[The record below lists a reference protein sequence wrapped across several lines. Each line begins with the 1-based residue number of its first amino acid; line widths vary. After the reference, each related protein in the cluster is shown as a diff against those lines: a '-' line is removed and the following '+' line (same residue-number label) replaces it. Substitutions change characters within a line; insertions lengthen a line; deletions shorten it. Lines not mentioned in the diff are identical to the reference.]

1 MRTVFVDVDS
11 QLDFLFPAGAL
22 YVPGAERILGSIARL
37 SRFAAAQG
45 MMVISTT
52 DAHAEDDPE
61 FARWPHHCV
70 TGTNGQH
77 KAESTLLERRVTVP
91 SGTGLLAGRQGGA
104 GFSPPTTGREAGPA
118 TIEIE
123 GAQQIVVE
131 KQTVDIFLAP
141 NLTRVLDGLKA
152 GRYVLY
158 GVVTEICVLYA
169 ARGLLQRGQTV
180 DLVTDA
186 IEALTPEGSRR
197 AIEEIV
203 AGGGRL
209 ATVEE
214 ITGGSGR

>member
-11 QLDFLFPAGAL
+11 QLDFLFPSGAL

-37 SRFAAAQG
+37 NRFAAAQG
-45 MMVISTT
+45 LPVISTT
-52 DAHAEDDPE
+52 DAHGERDPE
-61 FARWPHHCV
+61 FAQWPHHCV
-70 TGTNGQH
+70 AGTMGQH
-77 KAESTLLERRVTVP
+77 KAESTLLERRVVVP
-91 SGTGLLAGRQGGA
+91 NRACA
-104 GFSPPTTGREAGPA
+104 
-118 TIEIE
+118 IEIE

-131 KQTVDIFLAP
+131 KQTVDVFQAP
-141 NLTRVLDGLKA
+141 NLTRVLDLLKA

-203 AGGGRL
+203 ARGGRL

-214 ITGGSGR
+214 ITGGRGR

>member
-11 QLDFLFPAGAL
+11 QLDFLFPSGAL
-22 YVPGAERILGSIARL
+22 YVPGAERILGAIARL
-37 SRFAAAQG
+37 NRYAAARG
-45 MMVISTT
+45 IPVISTT
-52 DAHAEDDPE
+52 DAHAENDPE
-61 FARWPHHCV
+61 FAQWPHHCV
-70 TGTNGQH
+70 AGTTGQH

-91 SGTGLLAGRQGGA
+91 SGTAIQ
-104 GFSPPTTGREAGPA
+104 
-118 TIEIE
+118 IE

-131 KQTVDIFLAP
+131 KQTVDVFQAP
-141 NLTRVLDGLKA
+141 NLTRVLDLLKA
-152 GRYVLY
+152 DHYVLY
-158 GVVTEICVLYA
+158 GVVTEICVLSA
-169 ARGLLQRGQTV
+169 ARGLLKRGQTV

-214 ITGGSGR
+214 ITGGRGR

>member
-37 SRFAAAQG
+37 NRFAAAQG
-45 MMVISTT
+45 MPVVSTT
-52 DAHAEDDPE
+52 DAHTENDPE
-61 FARWPHHCV
+61 FAQWPHHCV
-70 TGTNGQH
+70 AGTTGQH
-77 KAESTLLERRVTVP
+77 KAASTLLERRVTVP
-91 SGTGLLAGRQGGA
+91 QGGA
-104 GFSPPTTGREAGPA
+104 GFSLPTTGQEAGP
-118 TIEIE
+118 TEIE
-123 GAQQIVVE
+123 GVQQIVVE
-131 KQTVDIFLAP
+131 KQTVDVFQAP
-141 NLTRVLDGLKA
+141 NLTRVLDLLKA

-169 ARGLLQRGQTV
+169 ARGLLRRGQTV
-180 DLVTDA
+180 DLVIDA

-209 ATVEE
+209 ATVEQ
-214 ITGGSGR
+214 ITGGRGQ

>member
-77 KAESTLLERRVTVP
+77 KAASTLLERCVTVK
-91 SGTGLLAGRQGGA
+91 SGA
-104 GFSPPTTGREAGPA
+104 GFSLPTTALELA
-118 TIEIE
+118 

-131 KQTVDIFLAP
+131 KQTVDVFQAP

-152 GRYVLY
+152 GRCVLY

-169 ARGLLQRGQTV
+169 ARGLLRRGQRV
-180 DLVTDA
+180 ELVADA
-186 IEALTPEGSRR
+186 IAALTPEGSRR
-197 AIEEIV
+197 AVDEIV
-203 AGGGRL
+203 AAGGRL

-214 ITGGSGR
+214 ITGGLAL

>member
-1 MRTVFVDVDS
+1 MRTVFVDIDS
-11 QLDFLFPAGAL
+11 QLDFLFPSGAL

-37 SRFAAAQG
+37 NRFAAAQG
-45 MMVISTT
+45 MPVVSTT
-52 DAHAEDDPE
+52 DAHAENDPE
-61 FARWPHHCV
+61 FAQWPHHCIA
-70 TGTNGQH
+70 GTTGQH
-77 KAESTLLERRVTVP
+77 KAESTLLERRVVVP
-91 SGTGLLAGRQGGA
+91 SGTGPPAGRQGGA
-104 GFSPPTTGREAGPA
+104 GFSLPTTGQEAGP
-118 TIEIE
+118 T
-123 GAQQIVVE
+123 AQQIIVE
-131 KQTVDIFLAP
+131 KQTVDVFQAP

-152 GRYVLY
+152 DHYVLY

-180 DLVTDA
+180 EVVADA

-214 ITGGSGR
+214 ITGGCGR